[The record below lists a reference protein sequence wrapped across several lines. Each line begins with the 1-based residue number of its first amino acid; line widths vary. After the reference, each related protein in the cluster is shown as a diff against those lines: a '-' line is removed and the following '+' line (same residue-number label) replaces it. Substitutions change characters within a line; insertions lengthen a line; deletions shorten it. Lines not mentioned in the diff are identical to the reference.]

1 MRFWTAVILV
11 LMVWALPSAAAQAA
25 SPEPASVAAT
35 AAAKKRALKK
45 ALKKCRAIKKVNRR
59 KACARKARKR
69 FAKKPSKP
77 KKPVAPKPG
86 KTWRVDVVDDY
97 FVDLFSPDYL
107 EIKSGDRIEW
117 VWSDMNQNPHN
128 VTLES
133 GPEGVNRTAY
143 RTPNSPSRNYRW
155 SRQLVETGT
164 WNFVC
169 SLHHLMKMT
178 VKVEK

>member
-1 MRFWTAVILV
+1 MRFWIVAILA
-11 LMVWALPSAAAQAA
+11 LMVWALPSAGAQAG
-25 SPEPASVAAT
+25 SPDPASASAT
-35 AAAKKRALKK
+35 SVAKKRALKK

-59 KACARKARKR
+59 KACARQARKR

-77 KKPVAPKPG
+77 NKPVTPKPG

-97 FVDLFSPDYL
+97 YVDTFSPDYL
-107 EIKSGDRIEW
+107 EIKSGDLVEW

-133 GPEGVNRTAY
+133 APAGVNRAGY
-143 RTPNSPSRNYRW
+143 QTPNSPSRNYRW
-155 SRQLVETGT
+155 SRQLKETGT
-164 WNFVC
+164 WNFAC